1 MGDKARA
8 EREAVRT
15 TFEGAISDA
24 FEGPLALYV
33 AEEAKELNA
42 YLEVGGKWFPS
53 SLQWLY
59 PCCAAMGLHLP
70 AVASIDICL
79 QLELYPMIVAGSIT
93 HVDIV
98 PTPHP
103 APHCRA

>member
-33 AEEAKELNA
+33 AEEAKELGA
-42 YLEVGGKWFPS
+42 YLEVGVGGACT
-53 SLQWLY
+53 L
-59 PCCAAMGLHLP
+59 
-70 AVASIDICL
+70 
-79 QLELYPMIVAGSIT
+79 
-93 HVDIV
+93 
-98 PTPHP
+98 
-103 APHCRA
+103 